1 MCAKMAEATAITT
14 AANSVVEVDAVTAD
28 GALTN
33 GGQNRLG
40 PPLVIPLPPSEMAIL
55 LRVLHNFEARSPDE
69 LTLRKGEHVELLE
82 KDGRN

>member
-1 MCAKMAEATAITT
+1 MSEPASDMASS
-14 AANSVVEVDAVTAD
+14 AANGAVEVDAVTAG
-28 GALTN
+28 GALAS

-40 PPLVIPLPPSEMAIL
+40 PPLIIPPNAAVL